1 MLRTGKFAGLWLL
14 MAAALSVCLAQT
26 LPSLPLPTDG
36 AARVMALAG
45 RVSVVKDTGKWVL
58 NVGDLVPVQQLIETG
73 PDGYAMFRVADGSTF
88 EVYPDSRVVFRVNS
102 GNWRDLLDVS
112 IGRIKT
118 HIQKLGGQPNHN
130 RVHTP
135 TAVISVRGTTFDVEV
150 EPDGETL
157 VLVEEGQVA
166 VRHALVPG
174 QERLVNPGEMLR
186 VYPNRPLAKGGIDKG
201 NVQRAVFRALSD
213 ALLTILA
220 QGRMGGVGGAH
231 VPTGV
236 GDRPAP
242 APPPTAPPPPVT
254 APPPPPP
261 TAPH

>member
-14 MAAALSVCLAQT
+14 MAATLSVCLAQT
-26 LPSLPLPTDG
+26 IPSLPLPTDG

-45 RVSVVKDTGKWVL
+45 RVSVVKDTGQWAL
-58 NVGDLVPVQQLIETG
+58 NVGDLVQVRQLIETG
-73 PDGYAMFRVADGSTF
+73 PDGYAQFRVADGSTF
-88 EVYPDSRVVFRVNS
+88 EVYPDSKVVFRVNS

-150 EPDGETL
+150 KDNGETL

-166 VRHALVPG
+166 VEHRLVPG
-174 QERLVNPGEMLR
+174 GIKLLNPGEWLR
-186 VYPNRPLAKGGIDKG
+186 VYPNEPLSKGQMDNGSI
-201 NVQRAVFRALSD
+201 QRAVFRALSD
-213 ALLTILA
+213 ALYTILS
-220 QGRMGGVGGAH
+220 QGRMGSVGGAH
-231 VPTGV
+231 VPGV
-236 GDRPAP
+236 GDHPAP
-242 APPPTAPPPPVT
+242 PPPPTAPPPPST
-254 APPPPPP
+254 ALPPPP